1 MKHKMWSRLLSMMLA
16 VMMIA
21 SIVPN
26 SAFAEAASE
35 IAASSQ
41 AAVEVV
47 EETEEVTL
55 PEDTTT
61 EEPAAEFPAE
71 EPAAETPAEEPV
83 GEPAPSAEPVA
94 EPTAEPATE
103 SEQPAAEPTQAPAET
118 VAPSED
124 PSAEPTAAP
133 EGTETPEGTAVPSE
147 TPAASATPAPSESPV
162 PSETPL
168 PSETPAPSEE
178 PAIDGQAL
186 LDELMAIED
195 DEAFMKAVSELTE
208 EQTAALEA
216 LGEEALADYALRVET
231 LTAQEETV
239 ELNAEPK
246 EFTTAV
252 DGVDGV
258 TVTVKVPEGALPV
271 DAELKA
277 DLIAEDSEEYAKAEQ
292 ALEEQKEEEY
302 DGMFAMDIRFEVGGQ
317 EVEPLKE
324 VEVSI
329 DAQALL
335 PEEADPETVAVQHL
349 KEDATGEVVAVET
362 VADTTEQTDGEVTVE
377 VAEAEEPA
385 MAMASTFAVDGFS
398 VFTITWITK
407 DRLFGEDKTYSI
419 TFDIV
424 DTDGN
429 PLEPEGENLQIDVG
443 TNDTKYSFAEALAD
457 IGMDS
462 FVASGKEY
470 IFQSAVYIDD
480 GGVAHSVS
488 HYARVESDK
497 IGAGMADNPKHVLRL
512 YDSVFNHDTTGFYSM
527 EGDANVRL
535 IYREVEDGDAGEVQT
550 ETELQRTKQVT
561 KNKDGTYNLE
571 LSIAGEVGSITDPA
585 KLDIAF
591 VIDISNSMDDYMD
604 HQKRIEAVGDAVEQM
619 VKQLSQNEKIDVR
632 YSMVHFSSGI
642 SDETDYYNDAY
653 QTRYWTR
660 DGQTIID
667 SATRELTTSGG
678 TNYQA
683 GLLQVRS
690 LMLDARPDAQKYVIF
705 LSDGAPTYHYND
717 RGETNGNG
725 SQTSGD
731 DKQYAYNEAR
741 KLTNLNG
748 FYSIRV
754 GNESGAD
761 SILQEV
767 CNNAYAGSSGAY
779 KDNFKNYQADN
790 VGALLDV
797 FAQIE
802 GNITHLLCKNVTV
815 TDPLSDFVQVVA
827 GEQPHLTVTDED
839 GNPVTVSKSDVC
851 ESYDSSKEELKINF
865 RPEYQLQKGYTYKVS
880 LKIEPSQAAYDEYA
894 KSGKYPHT
902 GDTGT
907 GDYEHLP
914 GFYSNEEAKVTYT
927 YNGMTQN
934 NAYPKP
940 VVQLEPQT
948 LTIEKTITGL
958 EGDDLED
965 LKKQLEFDVSLDGDV
980 TTYALNDFTPSG
992 NVYTLTIPN
1001 LMPGTSY
1008 TVTEKGE
1015 GMKPLY
1021 NVAVTKVNDSGNIVR
1036 GENKAT
1042 FTNAYEPAVGDL
1054 TITKTLK
1061 DGATA
1066 AKQETFLFQITGVGK
1081 TYYAS
1086 VVLDAGKNSGDTVVK
1101 NLPAGSYTVEEI
1113 LCPKGYAFDSRTPLN
1128 GTVIVSGADA
1138 SIEFVNTVTTEP
1150 DDPTKDEGTA
1160 INSFVYEDGWT
1171 WTWVNK
1177 TAQ

>member
-35 IAASSQ
+35 IVASSQ

-55 PEDTTT
+55 PE
-61 EEPAAEFPAE
+61 EEVPASEAPAE
-71 EPAAETPAEEPV
+71 ETPAV
-83 GEPAPSAEPVA
+83 
-94 EPTAEPATE
+94 EPTAEPAPTEEPVAEPAAEPVTE

-118 VAPSED
+118 VAPSEE

-147 TPAASATPAPSESPV
+147 TPAASATPA

-195 DEAFMKAVSELTE
+195 DEAFLKAVSELTE

-239 ELNAEPK
+239 ELNAEAK

-252 DGVDGV
+252 EGVDGV

-292 ALEEQKEEEY
+292 ALYEQEKGY
-302 DGMFAMDIRFEVGGQ
+302 DDMIALDIRFEVSGY

-324 VEVSI
+324 VEVAI

-335 PEEADPETVAVQHL
+335 PEEVDPETVAVQHL

-362 VADTTEQTDGEVTVE
+362 VADAAEETGEVTVE
-377 VAEAEEPA
+377 AAPTEEAA
-385 MAMASTFAVDGFS
+385 LNVVSTFAVDGFS
-398 VFTITWITK
+398 TFTITWDKGAWVPGDYSEVSFSI
-407 DRLFGEDKTYSI
+407 EDMN
-419 TFDIV
+419 
-424 DTDGN
+424 GN
-429 PLEPEGENLQIDVG
+429 PLNIPNMDSISFDLGKDNERHNFADAVREKGIYEFTDANGQEYVFQGAQCIDPNGEKHPIYAFQRFEKTWHRYLICFYDSVYEGENGVYTMG
-443 TNDTKYSFAEALAD
+443 EAL
-457 IGMDS
+457 S
-462 FVASGKEY
+462 
-470 IFQSAVYIDD
+470 
-480 GGVAHSVS
+480 
-488 HYARVESDK
+488 
-497 IGAGMADNPKHVLRL
+497 ADNK
-512 YDSVFNHDTTGFYSM
+512 FK
-527 EGDANVRL
+527 L
-535 IYREVEDGDAGEVQT
+535 IYRKAEEADPGEVVT
-550 ETELQRTKQVT
+550 ETDLERTKTVK
-561 KNKDGTYNLE
+561 KNADGTYDLSLSVSGAVGNITNPEKVDIVFVVDASGSMGDRMGLGNRADAVSQAVKTMVTNLE
-571 LSIAGEVGSITDPA
+571 ENSL
-585 KLDIAF
+585 LD
-591 VIDISNSMDDYMD
+591 V
-604 HQKRIEAVGDAVEQM
+604 Q
-619 VKQLSQNEKIDVR
+619 
-632 YSMVHFSSGI
+632 YSMVHFSSGL
-642 SDETDYYNDAY
+642 STGTDYYQDAKK
-653 QTRYWTR
+653 TVGWT
-660 DGQTIID
+660 DNGQTIIR
-667 SATRELTTSGG
+667 ATNRYYDKTG
-678 TNYQA
+678 TNYEA
-683 GLLQVRS
+683 GLVEARS
-690 LMLDARPDAQKYVIF
+690 LLLDTRPDAMRYVIF
-705 LSDGAPTYHYND
+705 LSDGVPTYHY
-717 RGETNGNG
+717 
-725 SQTSGD
+725 TSGGRTD
-731 DKQYAYNEAR
+731 GGGNYSTEADKNDAYAEAN

-748 FYSIRV
+748 FFSIRV
-754 GNESGAD
+754 GDEENAD
-761 SILQEV
+761 AILQTV
-767 CNNAYAGSSGAY
+767 CNNAYNGSVGSNQE
-779 KDNFKNYQADN
+779 NFKNFSAEDVGSLLN
-790 VGALLDV
+790 VFD
-797 FAQIE
+797 QIE
-802 GNITHLLCKNVTV
+802 GSITQLLCTNVAV
-815 TDPLSDFVQVVA
+815 TDPLSTYVEPVKGA
-827 GEQPHLTVTDED
+827 KAELTVTNKD
-839 GNPVTVSKSDVC
+839 GKEVNVSPKDVWS
-851 ESYDSSKEELKINF
+851 SYDDGVLKINF
-865 RPEYQLQKGYTYKVS
+865 RDDYKLEKGYTYTVTM
-880 LKIEPSQAAYDEYA
+880 KIEPSQAAYDEYA
-894 KSGKYPHT
+894 KRGKYPHT

-907 GDYEHLP
+907 GDYEHQP
-914 GFYSNEEAKVTYT
+914 GFYSNGDATVTYT
-927 YNGMTQN
+927 YNGTDQN

-948 LTIEKTITGL
+948 LIIEKTITGL
-958 EGDDLED
+958 EGDDLDD
-965 LKKQLEFDVSLDGDV
+965 LKEQLEFDVSLDGDV

-1008 TVTEKGE
+1008 TVAEKGE
-1015 GMKPLY
+1015 GMEPLY

-1036 GENKAT
+1036 GENKAA
-1042 FTNAYEPAVGDL
+1042 FTNAYKPAVGDL

-1061 DGATA
+1061 DDATA
-1066 AKQETFLFQITGVGK
+1066 EKRETFLFQITGADK

-1086 VVLDAGKNSGDTVVK
+1086 VVLNAGANSNKTVVK
-1101 NLPAGSYTVEEI
+1101 NLPAGSYTVQEVS
-1113 LCPKGYAFDSRTPLN
+1113 CPKGYAFESSNPDD
-1128 GTVIVSGADA
+1128 GTVTVSGAGA
-1138 SIEFVNTVTTEP
+1138 SIGFVNTVTTEP

>member
-61 EEPAAEFPAE
+61 EEPAAEIPAE

-83 GEPAPSAEPVA
+83 GEPAPTEEPVA
-94 EPTAEPATE
+94 EPTAEPVTE
-103 SEQPAAEPTQAPAET
+103 SEQPAAEPTQAPVET
-118 VAPSED
+118 VAPSEE

-133 EGTETPEGTAVPSE
+133 EATEAPNASAQPSE

-162 PSETPL
+162 PSETPV
-168 PSETPAPSEE
+168 PTETPAPSEE

-195 DEAFMKAVSELTE
+195 DEAFLKAVSELTE

-216 LGEEALADYALRVET
+216 LGEEALAEYTLRVES

-239 ELNAEPK
+239 ELNAEAK

-252 DGVDGV
+252 EGVDGV
-258 TVTVKVPEGALPV
+258 TVTVKVPQGALPV

-277 DLIAEDSEEYAKAEQ
+277 DLIGEDSEEYAKAEQ

-407 DRLFGEDKTYSI
+407 DRLSGGDKTYSI

-488 HYARVESDK
+488 HYARVESNK
-497 IGAGMADNPKHVLRL
+497 IGAGMAGNPKHVLRL

-591 VIDISNSMDDYMD
+591 VIDISNSMDYYMD
-604 HQKRIEAVGDAVEQM
+604 DQKRIEAVGDAVEQM

-839 GNPVTVSKSDVC
+839 GNPVTVSKSDVW

-914 GFYSNEEAKVTYT
+914 GFYSNEDATVTYT

-958 EGDDLED
+958 EGGDLDTLENK
-965 LKKQLEFDVSLDGDV
+965 LKFNVSLNGTV
-980 TTYALNDFTPSG
+980 TQYDLSEFRQSG
-992 NVYTLTIPN
+992 NVYTLEISN
-1001 LMPGTSY
+1001 LMPGTAY
-1008 TVTEKGE
+1008 EVTEEGE
-1015 GMKPLY
+1015 GMEPLY
-1021 NVAVTKVNDSGNIVR
+1021 NVAVTKENDSGNIAR

-1061 DGATA
+1061 DDATA
-1066 AKQETFLFQITGVGK
+1066 EKRETFLFQITGADK

-1086 VVLDAGKNSGDTVVK
+1086 VVLNAGENHNDTVVK
-1101 NLPAGSYTVEEI
+1101 NLPAGSYTVQEVS
-1113 LCPKGYAFDSRTPLN
+1113 CPKGYAFESSNPADGKVT
-1128 GTVIVSGADA
+1128 VSGAGA
-1138 SIEFVNTVTTEP
+1138 SIGFVNTVTTEP

-1171 WTWVNK
+1171 WTWTNK
-1177 TAQ
+1177 PVQ

>member
-1 MKHKMWSRLLSMMLA
+1 MKHKMWSRLLSMVLA
-16 VMMIA
+16 VMMIT

-41 AAVEVV
+41 ATSEVQV
-47 EETEEVTL
+47 EEVPL

-61 EEPAAEFPAE
+61 EEPAAETPAE
-71 EPAAETPAEEPV
+71 EPAAETPAEEPA
-83 GEPAPSAEPVA
+83 GEPAPTAEPVA
-94 EPTAEPATE
+94 EPTAEPVTE
-103 SEQPAAEPTQAPAET
+103 SEQPTAEPTQAPAET
-118 VAPSED
+118 VVPSEQ

-133 EGTETPEGTAVPSE
+133 EGTETPEGTAVPTE

-162 PSETPL
+162 PSETPV
-168 PSETPAPSEE
+168 PTETPAPSEE

-195 DEAFMKAVSELTE
+195 DEAFMQAVSELTE

-216 LGEEALADYALRVET
+216 LGEEALADYALRVES

-239 ELNAEPK
+239 ELNAEAK

-258 TVTVKVPEGALPV
+258 TVTVKVPEGTLPV

-277 DLIAEDSEEYAKAEQ
+277 DLIAEDSEEYTKAEQ

-302 DGMFAMDIRFEVGGQ
+302 DGMFALDIRFEEGGQ

-377 VAEAEEPA
+377 VAEAEGPA

-407 DRLFGEDKTYSI
+407 DHAFEGDTTYSI

-443 TNDTKYSFAEALAD
+443 TNDAKYSFADALTS

-462 FVASGKEY
+462 FMDSGKEY
-470 IFQSAVYIDD
+470 VFQSAVYIDD
-480 GGVAHSVS
+480 GGIAHSVS

-497 IGAGMADNPKHVLRL
+497 IGAGIAGNPKHVLRL

-561 KNKDGTYNLE
+561 KNEDGTYNLE

-585 KLDIAF
+585 KLDISF
-591 VIDISNSMDDYMD
+591 VIDISNSMDYYMD
-604 HQKRIEAVGDAVEQM
+604 GQKRIEAVGDAVEQM

-642 SDETDYYNDAY
+642 SDETEYYNDAY

-705 LSDGAPTYHYND
+705 LSDGAPTYHYNEK
-717 RGETNGNG
+717 GETKGTG
-725 SQTSGD
+725 SQTGGD

-754 GNESGAD
+754 GDESGAD

-827 GEQPHLTVTDED
+827 GERPHLTVTDED
-839 GNPVTVSKSDVC
+839 GDPVIVNEFDVW

-880 LKIEPSQAAYDEYA
+880 LKIEPSQEAYDEYA
-894 KSGKYPHT
+894 KTGMYPHT
-902 GDTGT
+902 GDIDT
-907 GDYEHLP
+907 GDYAGKP
-914 GFYSNEEAKVTYT
+914 GFYSNGDATVTYT
-927 YNGMTQN
+927 YNGTNQN

-958 EGDDLED
+958 EGDDLD
-965 LKKQLEFDVSLDGDV
+965 TLKSKLVFEV
-980 TTYALNDFTPSG
+980 TLNGTDTTEYALSKFTQNGS
-992 NVYTLTIPN
+992 VYTLEIPN

-1008 TVTEKGE
+1008 TVAEKGE
-1015 GMKPLY
+1015 GMEPLY
-1021 NVAVTKVNDSGNIVR
+1021 NVAVTSSGTNGTIAR
-1036 GENKAT
+1036 GENKAA
-1042 FTNAYEPAVGDL
+1042 FTNAYKPAVGDL

-1061 DGATA
+1061 GGATA
-1066 AKQETFLFQITGVGK
+1066 EKRETFLFQITGADK

-1086 VVLDAGKNSGDTVVK
+1086 VVLNAGENHNDTVVK
-1101 NLPAGSYTVEEI
+1101 NLPAGSYTVQEVS
-1113 LCPKGYAFDSRTPLN
+1113 CPKGYAFESSNPVD
-1128 GTVIVSGADA
+1128 GKVTVPGAGA
-1138 SIEFVNTVTTEP
+1138 SIDFVNTVTTEP